1 MTKVLQRDDA
11 FHCRV
16 PLDCTHEQHRRIL
29 GVFDDWQMYTD
40 GITEAQNSEGEE
52 FGDRRL
58 SDLMIG
64 LQGAGPGELVEQLVS
79 RVSRFNEGNFKDDVT
94 VLAVEVT
101 GHSDNA
107 ACPSLR

>member
-11 FHCRV
+11 LHCRL

-58 SDLMIG
+58 SDLLIG
-64 LQGAGPGELVEQLVS
+64 LQGAVISSPPQQGEYPELDTSYKCHVVLGQHRLV
-79 RVSRFNEGNFKDDVT
+79 
-94 VLAVEVT
+94 
-101 GHSDNA
+101 
-107 ACPSLR
+107 

>member
-1 MTKVLQRDDA
+1 
-11 FHCRV
+11 
-16 PLDCTHEQHRRIL
+16 
-29 GVFDDWQMYTD
+29 MYTD

-64 LQGAGPGELVEQLVS
+64 LQGASPGELTDQVVS

-94 VLAVEVT
+94 VLAVEVPP
-101 GHSDNA
+101 HA
-107 ACPSLR
+107 E

>member
-58 SDLMIG
+58 SDLLIG
-64 LQGAGPGELVEQLVS
+64 LQVAVISSPPQQE
-79 RVSRFNEGNFKDDVT
+79 EGWPR
-94 VLAVEVT
+94 
-101 GHSDNA
+101 H
-107 ACPSLR
+107 